1 MLHDLQLYKRHYCG
15 SKDKYSFGCSCP
27 IWITGRLPDGQLVPR
42 QSTGQYDLTSAEAV
56 RSDLI
61 RRLTTP
67 ENPLKGITIQAAL
80 DDYLASIENE
90 IAPAVA
96 DQYRLIIGKLIEFC
110 QHRSVPVYYM
120 SELTVDILDSFATK
134 AYKKKASTTQA
145 VGMAKVKALLNDA
158 FRRGWIKEPL
168 AKRIKKY
175 TGQYQQA
182 QPFTEEQVAL
192 VLNGCSTMQ
201 RGNNGIGYAHKQ
213 KTFRLLLELQLETGM
228 RCGDATQYDPI
239 NGFLF
244 RAESGLWVYRF
255 LPQKRLRRAKISKLH
270 DVYLTDRLKDAIDA
284 CDWMSKERP
293 FAWGSFKRPSY
304 LANEVYLRMQAIGDR
319 VGVED
324 CRPHRL
330 RDTFAVRMLAKGLS
344 LDDLKVLLGHSSV
357 KITEQY
363 YAAWTPTRGTVL
375 ERKLTKALV

>member
-1 MLHDLQLYKRHYCG
+1 
-15 SKDKYSFGCSCP
+15 
-27 IWITGRLPDGQLVPR
+27 
-42 QSTGQYDLTSAEAV
+42 
-56 RSDLI
+56 
-61 RRLTTP
+61 
-67 ENPLKGITIQAAL
+67 LKGITIQAAL
-80 DDYLASIENE
+80 DEYLASVENE

-96 DQYRLIIGKLIEFC
+96 DQYRLVIGKLIEFC
-110 QHRSVPVYYM
+110 LRRSVPVHYM
-120 SELTVDILDSFATK
+120 SQLTVDILDSFATK
-134 AYKKKASTTQA
+134 TYKNKASTTQA

-175 TGQYQQA
+175 SGQYQQA
-182 QPFTEEQVAL
+182 QPFTEEKVLL
-192 VLNGCSTMQ
+192 VLTGCNAMQ
-201 RGNNGIGYAHKQ
+201 RGNNGIGYGHKPE
-213 KTFRLLLELQLETGM
+213 TFRLLLELQLETGM
-228 RCGDATQYDPI
+228 RCGDATQYDPKY
-239 NGFLF
+239 GFLF

-255 LPQKRLRRAKISKLH
+255 LPQKRLRKAKTAKLH
-270 DVYLTDRLKDAIDA
+270 DVYLTDRLKEAIDT

-293 FAWGSFKRPSY
+293 FAWGSFKRSSY
-304 LANEVYLRMQAIGDR
+304 LANEVYYRMQAIGDR

-363 YAAWTPTRGTVL
+363 YAAWTPARGTLL
-375 ERKLTKALV
+375 ESKVTKALL

>member
-15 SKDKYSFGCSCP
+15 SKDKHFFECSCP

-42 QSTGQYDLTSAEAV
+42 QSTGQYDLASAEAV

-61 RRLTTP
+61 RRHTTP

-80 DDYLASIENE
+80 DEYMASVENE

-96 DQYRLIIGKLIEFC
+96 DQYRLVIGKLIEFC
-110 QHRSVPVYYM
+110 LRRSVPVHYL
-120 SELTVDILDSFATK
+120 SELTVDILESFASK
-134 AYKKKASTTQA
+134 AYKNKASTTQA
-145 VGMAKVKALLNDA
+145 VAMAKVKALLNDA

-168 AKRIKKY
+168 AKRMKKY

-182 QPFTEEQVAL
+182 QPFTEDQVLL

-201 RGNNGIGYAHKQ
+201 RGNNGIGYAHKPE
-213 KTFRLLLELQLETGM
+213 TFRLLLELQLETGM
-228 RCGDATQYDPI
+228 RCGDATQYDPK

-255 LPQKRLRRAKISKLH
+255 LPQKRLRKAKIPKLH
-270 DVYLTDRLKDAIDA
+270 DVYLTDRLKDAINA
-284 CDWMSKERP
+284 CKWMSKERP
-293 FAWGSFKRPSY
+293 FAWGSFTRPTY
-304 LANEVYLRMQAIGDR
+304 LANEVYSRMQAIGDR

-330 RDTFAVRMLAKGLS
+330 RDTFAVRMLSKGLS

-363 YAAWTPTRGTVL
+363 YAAWTPARGTLLQSKV
-375 ERKLTKALV
+375 TQALL